1 MLTGKQER
9 RVRIQVPVLQ
19 SRPGR
24 PTSPWIA
31 LLALAALL
39 LAIRVADAQTLVQ
52 QTLVSNLSTPEEN
65 PFTLGAE
72 DIAQGFRTGA
82 NPDGYTLASID
93 VVFAHAPTN
102 QTAKLLTGLPTAP
115 AEVATLNNPP
125 SLIAGT
131 NEFTAPVNTLLSPNT
146 TYFVSFQESA
156 GSVSLST
163 QVFEDPGK
171 ATGWTVADEL
181 YLKSG
186 GTWSASSA
194 VLRIRVNGYIRLD
207 TPTISPP
214 TPPPIPPASQSPDPA
229 NFARGPVQWLG
240 QGQDQVENESQ
251 SSTHALPAGL
261 NQISDEPRAS
271 THAFPV
277 GLNEISAN
285 KPRNPSGSLD
295 LAPIP
300 VSLSQDLRQPSRGL
314 YLTTTV
320 DRPRDAPWLFQRT
333 PDGGY
338 ALVDAQS
345 RRYPLALGAP
355 LLKLSL
361 WHIYHHLGRG
371 LNSVQLLGGSTINDR
386 DNRLTQ
392 PLQLC
397 LPAPDN
403 SGDSA
408 ERARIAVRGRYD
420 RHWTI
425 LETTLTE
432 DGRICAAADR
442 IAWLVIVL
450 QPPEDTAA

>member
-1 MLTGKQER
+1 MRLHRSLPSR
-9 RVRIQVPVLQ
+9 RGQPA
-19 SRPGR
+19 
-24 PTSPWIA
+24 SPWIA

-39 LAIRVADAQTLVQ
+39 LTIRVADAQAPAQ
-52 QTLVSNLSTPEEN
+52 QTFVSNFSTSQDGSSN
-65 PFTLGAE
+65 LATRDLG
-72 DIAQGFRTGA
+72 QGFRTGA

-102 QTAKLLTGLPTAP
+102 QTAKLLTGLPSAP
-115 AEVATLNNPP
+115 VELATLNNPA

-171 ATGWTVADEL
+171 APGWTVADEL

-240 QGQDQVENESQ
+240 QGQDQFENKSQ

-277 GLNEISAN
+277 GLTEISAN

-371 LNSVQLLGGSTINDR
+371 LNSVQLLGTATLNDR

-397 LPAPDN
+397 LPAPN
-403 SGDSA
+403 TEA

-425 LETTLTE
+425 LDTTLTD